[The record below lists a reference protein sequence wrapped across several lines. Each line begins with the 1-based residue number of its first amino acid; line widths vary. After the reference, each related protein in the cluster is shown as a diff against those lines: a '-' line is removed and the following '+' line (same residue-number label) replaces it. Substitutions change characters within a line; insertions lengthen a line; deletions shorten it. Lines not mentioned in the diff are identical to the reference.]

1 MQYAYI
7 AEGEVQ
13 KQEPECDEIIRD
25 IRNSRLIRSHFGEFE
40 SRESCQDDS
49 ARSTRSSYKIDVSLV
64 RTDTLTE
71 TFQIIIKTYVF
82 R

>member
-1 MQYAYI
+1 MLLAPLK
-7 AEGEVQ
+7 GVQ
-13 KQEPECDEIIRD
+13 ADDQVKGKHCTKD

-40 SRESCQDDS
+40 SQDDS

-71 TFQIIIKTYVF
+71 TFQIIINIYVF
-82 R
+82 K